1 MEYLSKKLVDY
12 VINVGAVPE
21 ESYAVYQYGFQI
33 GLEMILSFGVCFWMA
48 IYLHMIP
55 EFVVFTGIF
64 MLLRTYAGGVHLNS
78 FGACLTCSATVQ
90 TLIFL
95 INNKFKFTTI
105 NAWVIILASAIL
117 IAKAA
122 PVENINKELDS
133 DEKIHCKK
141 VTIKNLVGILIFA
154 GCCTAGNRN
163 NTVSLIAMT
172 VLVVLISQYVGM
184 IKFKIE
190 KSKNERR

>member
-1 MEYLSKKLVDY
+1 MARHTAKSHKIRKVEILV
-12 VINVGAVPE
+12 I
-21 ESYAVYQYGFQI
+21 
-33 GLEMILSFGVCFWMA
+33 
-48 IYLHMIP
+48 
-55 EFVVFTGIF
+55 
-64 MLLRTYAGGVHLNS
+64 
-78 FGACLTCSATVQ
+78 Q

-172 VLVVLISQYVGM
+172 ILVVLISQYVGM

>member
-12 VINVGAVPE
+12 VINVGAVPK
-21 ESYAVYQYGFQI
+21 ESYAIYQYGFQI
-33 GLEMILSFGVCFWMA
+33 GLEMILSFGVCLGMA

-90 TLIFL
+90 TLILL
-95 INNKFKFTTI
+95 INNKFKLTTI
-105 NAWVIILASAIL
+105 NAWFIILVSAIL
-117 IAKAA
+117 IA
-122 PVENINKELDS
+122 
-133 DEKIHCKK
+133 IHCKR
-141 VTIKNLVGILIFA
+141 VTIKNLVGIIIIA
-154 GCCTAGNRN
+154 GCCTVGNRN

-172 VLVVLISQYVGM
+172 ILVVLISQYVGM

-190 KSKNERR
+190 KSKNERG

>member
-90 TLIFL
+90 TL
-95 INNKFKFTTI
+95 
-105 NAWVIILASAIL
+105 
-117 IAKAA
+117 
-122 PVENINKELDS
+122 
-133 DEKIHCKK
+133 
-141 VTIKNLVGILIFA
+141 
-154 GCCTAGNRN
+154 
-163 NTVSLIAMT
+163 SLIH
-172 VLVVLISQYVGM
+172 I
-184 IKFKIE
+184 
-190 KSKNERR
+190 

>member
-1 MEYLSKKLVDY
+1 MKYLAKKLADY

-33 GLEMILSFGVCFWMA
+33 GLEMILSFGVCLGMA

-78 FGACLTCSATVQ
+78 FGACLTCSAIVQ
-90 TLIFL
+90 TLTLL
-95 INNKFKFTTI
+95 INNKFKFTTT
-105 NAWVIILASAIL
+105 NAWFIILASAIS
-117 IAKAA
+117 IVKAA
-122 PVENINKELDS
+122 PVENINKELGS
-133 DEKIHCKK
+133 DEKRHCKK
-141 VTIKNLVGILIFA
+141 VTIKNLVGIIIFA
-154 GCCTAGNRN
+154 VCCTIGNGN
-163 NTVSLIAMT
+163 NMVSLIAMT
-172 VLVVLISQYVGM
+172 ILVVLISQYVGM

-190 KSKNERR
+190 KSKNERG

>member
-122 PVENINKELDS
+122 PEENINKELDS

-141 VTIKNLVGILIFA
+141 VTMRILFGIILFT
-154 GCCTAGNRN
+154 GCCTVGGMS
-163 NTVSLIAMT
+163 NTVSLIAFT
-172 VLVVLISQYVGM
+172 VLVILISQYVG
-184 IKFKIE
+184 IVKFKIE
-190 KSKNERR
+190 KSKNER

>member
-163 NTVSLIAMT
+163 N
-172 VLVVLISQYVGM
+172 
-184 IKFKIE
+184 
-190 KSKNERR
+190 NPERNALAV